1 MARELILIPKTKY
14 EQLINNKES
23 EDSSSMKSF
32 EKDTKDSKQTEPTLK
47 SDMKSNI
54 SSNENITKKTTET
67 YMKMKPKKFLKNN
80 VPKSKPVKQKWLT
93 FSI

>member
-32 EKDTKDSKQTEPTLK
+32 EKDAKDSKQTEPTLK

>member
-80 VPKSKPVKQKWLT
+80 VPKSKPVEQKWLT